1 MHDQRK
7 KFVSL
12 DSLFNLNI
20 FFVYENYLQFKIG
33 TIVIA

>member
-1 MHDQRK
+1 MYDQRK

-20 FFVYENYLQFKIG
+20 FVYENYLQFKIG
-33 TIVIA
+33 TIIVA

>member
-1 MHDQRK
+1 MYDQRK

-20 FFVYENYLQFKIG
+20 FVYENYLQFKIG
-33 TIVIA
+33 TIIAA